1 VNREPASKKDL
12 ELTRVEL
19 GEKIDEVKADVALL
33 KVDVTVL
40 KEDVKILKVDVAELK
55 VDVTGLKQDVAELK
69 EDVTGLKKD
78 MKEVRTDIAI
88 LTVQT
93 SQNTADLHEFK
104 ELNRRQMDTVI
115 TAIDGLAKM
124 ITDDRVERAATEHAL
139 RRHDH
144 QLDDHEKRI
153 KILEKK
159 TA

>member
-1 VNREPASKKDL
+1 MLQKGANPVNREPASKKDL

-33 KVDVTVL
+33 KADVIVL
-40 KEDVKILKVDVAELK
+40 KEDVKVLKVDVAELK
-55 VDVTGLKQDVAELK
+55 VDVTGLKK
-69 EDVTGLKKD
+69 E

-104 ELNRRQMDTVI
+104 ELNKRQMDTVI
-115 TAIDGLAKM
+115 TAIDGLARL
-124 ITDDRVERAATEHAL
+124 ITDDRVERAATERAL

-144 QLDDHEKRI
+144 QLDDHEKRVT
-153 KILEKK
+153 ILEKK

>member
-19 GEKIDEVKADVALL
+19 REKIDEVKADV
-33 KVDVTVL
+33 TVL
-40 KEDVKILKVDVAELK
+40 KEDVKVLKVDVAGLK
-55 VDVTGLKQDVAELK
+55 VDVGELKQDVS
-69 EDVTGLKKD
+69 GLKKD

-104 ELNRRQMDTVI
+104 ELNKRQMDTVI
-115 TAIDGLAKM
+115 TAIDGLAKL
-124 ITDDRVERAATEHAL
+124 ITDDRVEKAATEHAL

-144 QLDDHEKRI
+144 QFDDHEKRI
-153 KILEKK
+153 TILEKK